1 MSSSDAVVPSKR
13 PLTGS
18 VALITGGS
26 RGIGRAITMELAR
39 LGANVA
45 INYFRN
51 PEQARSTADAVQR
64 ELGALAVP
72 IKAHVGEPDQVE
84 GLIDAVVQEFGG
96 IDILINNAASG
107 VQRPAQELEPKH
119 WDWTMSINA
128 RGPWLAAKHAAPH
141 MAARGGGAIVNIS
154 SVGAGRVMANY
165 TSVGVSKAA
174 LEALT
179 RYLAVELAP
188 QGIRVNAVSGG
199 LVQTEALDH
208 FQDRDNM
215 IEQAGR
221 DTPAGRMVTP
231 QDLASVVAFLCLP
244 ESQMIVGQTII
255 VDGGMMLPWR
265 TS

>member
-1 MSSSDAVVPSKR
+1 MSSPDAVVPPKK
-13 PLTGS
+13 PLSDS
-18 VALITGGS
+18 VALVTGGS

-64 ELGALAVP
+64 DLGVQAVP
-72 IKAHVGEPDQVE
+72 IKAHMGEPDQVE

-107 VQRPAQELEPKH
+107 VQRTVMDLEANH
-119 WDWTMSINA
+119 WNWTLDINA
-128 RGPWLAAKHAAPH
+128 RGPWLAAKYAVPH
-141 MAARGGGAIVNIS
+141 MLSRGGGSIVNIS
-154 SVGAGRVMANY
+154 SVGAARVMDNY
-165 TSVGVSKAA
+165 MSVGVSKAA
-174 LEALT
+174 LESLT

-199 LVQTEALDH
+199 LVKTEALDH
-208 FQDRDNM
+208 FEDRENM
-215 IEQAGR
+215 IAKAIE

-231 QDLASVVAFLCLP
+231 EDIARAVAFLCLP